1 LINEGFG
8 TAFWSGG
15 FVLNCRPLLRSL
27 VASAAIAAALALAG
41 CDTDGTVPTARS
53 LQPIS
58 PAMLAEIDQ
67 KNMSKESPILVRLFK
82 EEAELEV
89 WKEDKTGRYAL
100 LKTYPICRWSGEL
113 GPKIKAGDRQ
123 APEGFYTIT
132 PGLMNP
138 NSNYYLAINTGFPNS
153 YDRANGRTG
162 SFLMI
167 HGDCSSAGC
176 YAMTDE
182 QISEIYALARE
193 SFFGG
198 QRAFQ
203 IQAYPFRMTPLNM
216 AKHRNSPHM
225 AFWKML
231 KQGYDHF
238 EVSRLEPKVDV
249 CEKRYVF
256 DAEAKGAF
264 SPAARC
270 PAYQVNEDLIA
281 AVTEKQ
287 QRDEK
292 QFAELVSR
300 GTPTVA
306 VKTGSDGGM
315 HPTFLA
321 AVQPYNVD
329 SDRVVRARVAAAPG
343 TIPANIRLPGERPP
357 EQATG
362 SLAIAEP
369 MVPRTT
375 MVASADQS
383 GSSGWFGSLFSSSDS
398 KSSSSSVVDRVS
410 RAVGLRG
417 SEPTKET
424 KGSKAKAAVAKP
436 TQTASAARP
445 KQAEPKQAE
454 LQTPANPAIRP
465 KPQMQEANASPTP
478 PGSVGLMSGAQPTVP
493 TGTFEGRFGAWR

>member
-1 LINEGFG
+1 
-8 TAFWSGG
+8 
-15 FVLNCRPLLRSL
+15 V
-27 VASAAIAAALALAG
+27 AALALAG
-41 CDTDGTVPTARS
+41 CETDGTAPTARS
-53 LQPIS
+53 LQPVS
-58 PAMLAEIDQ
+58 PAMLAEIEQ

-89 WKEDKTGRYAL
+89 WKEDKNGRYAL

-138 NSNYYLAINTGFPNS
+138 NSNYYLAINTGFPNT

-182 QISEIYALARE
+182 QIAEIYALARE

-216 AKHRNSPHM
+216 ARHRDSPHM

-238 EVSRLEPKVDV
+238 EVSRHEPKVDV

-256 DAEAKGAF
+256 DAETKDRFTPTG
-264 SPAARC
+264 RC
-270 PAYQVNEDLIA
+270 PEYQVNEDLMA
-281 AVTEKQ
+281 GVAEKQ

-292 QFAELVSR
+292 QFAELVNRS
-300 GTPTVA
+300 TPTVA

-315 HPTFLA
+315 HPTFRA

-329 SDRVVRARVAAAPG
+329 SDGVVRARIAAGPG
-343 TIPANIRLPGERPP
+343 TIPANIRLPSERAPDQP
-357 EQATG
+357 TG

-369 MVPRTT
+369 TVSRTAK
-375 MVASADQS
+375 VASADS
-383 GSSGWFGSLFSSSDS
+383 GSGGWFSSLFSS
-398 KSSSSSVVDRVS
+398 KSSQSTSSGSAERVS
-410 RAVGLRG
+410 PA
-417 SEPTKET
+417 SQPKAS
-424 KGSKAKAAVAKP
+424 SKAKPAAPKA

-445 KQAEPKQAE
+445 KPQAE
-454 LQTPANPAIRP
+454 LPATTSPGAIRP
-465 KPQMQEANASPTP
+465 KPHTQEANASPP
-478 PGSVGLMSGAQPTVP
+478 AAGDGNLMSGAQPTIP
-493 TGTFEGRFGAWR
+493 TGAFENRFGAWR